1 MKNYLKGMPFVTAFD
16 NSLDAFIP
24 EQWAMEGIAIL
35 MENMVAA
42 NLVHRDFE
50 PLFAKY
56 GDVVNTRKPAE
67 FKGTRK
73 TDADDVTVQDASA
86 TNVAVPLDQH
96 VHVSFL
102 IRDGEET
109 KSFKNLVDEY
119 LRPAAIAMA
128 RFTDQVVLGQ
138 VYQFLANQ
146 AGGLGALTST
156 NAVQLIT
163 NTREVLNK
171 NKAYMDNRSL
181 ILTPD
186 AETKVLQNATFH
198 QAYLVG
204 DGGTALENASLGRKL
219 GFNTFMAQN
228 MSSVNGTFTTTT
240 GAVNHAGG
248 YGFGATVLAVDVFGA
263 SGAVP
268 GQWIT
273 IGDDSSNSNP
283 KAYHITATNNA
294 TPTQITLE
302 YGLANSVTDDAVITA
317 YPTFLVNLV
326 AGYPAGWAKSIS
338 IDGVTNGGP
347 LVGQLVTFGTDLNRY
362 TVVDTDGSTYIV
374 VDRPLVNAIADDS
387 TISLGPVGNFNFAF
401 HRNALTLV
409 IRPLALP
416 RAGVGAISGFA
427 NFNGLT
433 MRTVIT
439 YDGNAQGHLVTM
451 DYLAGIKVLD
461 TNLGA
466 VLET

>member
-1 MKNYLKGMPFVTAFD
+1 MKYLKGTPFVSAFD
-16 NSLDAFIP
+16 NSLDAFLP

-73 TDADDVTVQDASA
+73 TDSDDVTVQDASA

-109 KSFKNLVDEY
+109 KAFKNLVDEY

-128 RFTDQVVLGQ
+128 RFTDQIVLGQ

-146 AGGLGALTST
+146 AGGIGSLTAS

-163 NTREVLNK
+163 NVREVLNV

-181 ILTPD
+181 ILTPT
-186 AETKVLQNATFH
+186 AETQVLQNPTFH

-228 MSSVNGTFTTTT
+228 MSSVNGQMTTQV
-240 GAVNHAGG
+240 GAVNNVGG
-248 YGFGATVLAVDVFGA
+248 YATGTTVLAVDVFSV
-263 SGAVP
+263 SGPLA
-268 GQWIT
+268 GQWVT
-273 IGDDSSNSNP
+273 ISSDSTGDFPLS
-283 KAYHITATNNA
+283 YHITAVNA
-294 TPTQITLE
+294 SPATQITLE
-302 YGLANSVTDDAVITA
+302 YGLSQAATDDAVIKA
-317 YPTFLVNLV
+317 YPTGLVNNIGGYA
-326 AGYPAGWAKSIS
+326 AGYSKSIS
-338 IDGVTNGGP
+338 IDTFTNGGP
-347 LVGQLVTFGTDLNRY
+347 TVGQLVTFGTDLDRY
-362 TVVDTDGSTYIV
+362 TVLQTDGSTYMV
-374 VDRPLVNAIADDS
+374 LDRPLFLAVSDDEQVN
-387 TISLGPVGNFNFAF
+387 LGPAGNFNFAF

>member
-1 MKNYLKGMPFVTAFD
+1 MKYLKGSPFVTAYD

-24 EQWAMEGIAIL
+24 QQWAMEGIAIL

-67 FKGTRK
+67 FLGTRK

-128 RFTDQVVLGQ
+128 RFTDQIVLGQ
-138 VYQFLANQ
+138 VYQFLQNQ
-146 AGGLGALTST
+146 AGGLGSLSAS

-181 ILTPD
+181 ILTPT
-186 AETKVLQNATFH
+186 AETQVLQNPTFH

-228 MSSVNGTFTTTT
+228 MSSVNSTLTTQT
-240 GAVNHAGG
+240 GAVNHTGG
-248 YGFGATVLAVDVFGA
+248 YAFGATVLTVDVFA
-263 SGAVP
+263 VSGPLA
-268 GQWIT
+268 GQWVT
-273 IGDDSSNSNP
+273 IADDMSNTNP
-283 KAYHITATNNA
+283 KAYHITAVNA
-294 TPTQITLE
+294 SPATQLTLE
-302 YGLANSVTDDAVITA
+302 YGLANTIADDAVITA
-317 YPTFLVNLV
+317 YPTGLVNMVGGLP
-326 AGYPAGWAKSIS
+326 AGYAKSIPV
-338 IDGVTNGGP
+338 DGWTNGGP
-347 LVGQLVTFGTDLNRY
+347 SVGQLVTFGTDLDRF
-362 TVVDTDGSTYIV
+362 TVLQTDGSTYMV
-374 VDRPLVNAIADDS
+374 LDRPLVNALTDEEQVN
-387 TISLGPVGNFNFAF
+387 LGPTGNFNFAF